1 MRLLTGRSLTMAAT
15 AATST
20 RAYDVAIIG
29 GGIAGC
35 AAARSVSLNDP
46 GRASVTVYEIGRG
59 AGGRASTRRTR
70 SIPGLHI
77 NHGAPYADIRTVEGK
92 KLVRDLKLAEFV
104 GRHGTIDY
112 STGVFSLVGNDDDD
126 DDDDDD
132 DGALFVTGSNNEMS
146 NIASSLL
153 TTSTSTSITTASGSI
168 SKCKPIKT
176 RYSSMVRSLS
186 RSDSRWHLY
195 DKSGTTLGSA
205 DYLIVAGLGVAH
217 PRWTDTFKGPPSLL
231 AAADKMP
238 HTTALDRVLAS
249 IATQTADPVLA
260 LFLYCQGER
269 AEKW

>member
-92 KLVRDLKLAEFV
+92 KLVRDLKLAEFF
-104 GRHGTIDY
+104 GRHRTID
-112 STGVFSLVGNDDDD
+112 SLTGIFSLDSNDDDD
-126 DDDDDD
+126 DHDDDA
-132 DGALFVTGSNNEMS
+132 GVVFVTGSNNGMS

-153 TTSTSTSITTASGSI
+153 TTSTITSTITTASCSI
-168 SKCKPIKT
+168 NKYKPIKV

-186 RSDSRWHLY
+186 RSNSR
-195 DKSGTTLGSA
+195 
-205 DYLIVAGLGVAH
+205 
-217 PRWTDTFKGPPSLL
+217 
-231 AAADKMP
+231 
-238 HTTALDRVLAS
+238 
-249 IATQTADPVLA
+249 
-260 LFLYCQGER
+260 
-269 AEKW
+269 

>member
-126 DDDDDD
+126 DDD
-132 DGALFVTGSNNEMS
+132 GAVFVTGSNNEIS
-146 NIASSLL
+146 NIATSLL
-153 TTSTSTSITTASGSI
+153 TTSITT
-168 SKCKPIKT
+168 
-176 RYSSMVRSLS
+176 
-186 RSDSRWHLY
+186 
-195 DKSGTTLGSA
+195 TTTS
-205 DYLIVAGLGVAH
+205 
-217 PRWTDTFKGPPSLL
+217 
-231 AAADKMP
+231 
-238 HTTALDRVLAS
+238 
-249 IATQTADPVLA
+249 
-260 LFLYCQGER
+260 
-269 AEKW
+269 